1 MTSRRFAIGV
11 EKVRAALGEPP
22 QAKIIVCLM
31 ERPLQSEELAH
42 TLFARGVAASWL
54 SEVGLADV
62 LRQLTADGTIR
73 QRSTG
78 NGHGAY
84 ELTGPGRDRAG
95 IIDAVFGRLAW

>member
-1 MTSRRFAIGV
+1 
-11 EKVRAALGEPP
+11 
-22 QAKIIVCLM
+22 M